1 MKCLKRFAI
10 FVFTTKTTQSR
21 TQVFLV
27 NCSIICN
34 WAAFLTSSVHYGKML
49 SNLVGNSW
57 LWWIMRGILAS
68 QKQRNIILEWIIITF
83 INGYTVFCAVYIVL
97 THFRQVLAEMNG
109 TIFISRI
116 SVMNMTAK
124 RIKKT
129 AYHRARWYR
138 NTHKNLYYQNT
149 AWKQKAQYLNTVN
162 SNVCLIPCHLLTP

>member
-34 WAAFLTSSVHYGKML
+34 WAALLTSSVHYGKML

-124 RIKKT
+124 RIKKLHITGLDDT
-129 AYHRARWYR
+129 AIHIKIYITKILLENKKH
-138 NTHKNLYYQNT
+138 NT
-149 AWKQKAQYLNTVN
+149 
-162 SNVCLIPCHLLTP
+162 LIL